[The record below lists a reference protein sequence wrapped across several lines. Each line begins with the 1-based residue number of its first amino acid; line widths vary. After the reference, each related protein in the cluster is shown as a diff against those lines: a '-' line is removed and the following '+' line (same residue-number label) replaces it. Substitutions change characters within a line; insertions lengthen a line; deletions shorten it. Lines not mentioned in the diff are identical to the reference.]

1 MKNRCPEKEHP
12 FVICADGEKLCTVP
26 VGDGFIHI
34 KEILSKLKQQGYDGG
49 LIAEMYGLPAE
60 GMYDGIRKSVKWI
73 RETWDSNIITGA

>member
-1 MKNRCPEKEHP
+1 MKDRCRESEHP

-49 LIAEMYGLPAE
+49 LIAEMYGHSAE
-60 GMYDGIRKSVKWI
+60 NMYDGIRKSVKWV
-73 RETWDSNIITGA
+73 RKTWDAV